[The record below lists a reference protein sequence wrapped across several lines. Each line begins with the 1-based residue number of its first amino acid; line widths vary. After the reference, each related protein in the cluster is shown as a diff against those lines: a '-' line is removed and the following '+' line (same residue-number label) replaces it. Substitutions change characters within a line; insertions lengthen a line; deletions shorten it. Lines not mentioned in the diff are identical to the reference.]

1 MHYMTESAISLREQ
15 KRWDTSLR
23 ITRCAQELTDAH
35 GIDGFTMDELADAA
49 EVSRRTLFNYFPSK
63 TDAVLG
69 EAPEIPEAD
78 LATFVA
84 GGPHGD
90 LVDDVAELAR
100 IALAAK
106 RTDRESLELGRKVLN
121 ANPRL
126 LACAHERFESVAE
139 EFAAL
144 VLEREGESFPP
155 RRARLLLHML
165 LALFDT
171 ALVELIEDTTGRT
184 LVEVFEDQLVSA
196 RELFA
201 RP

>member
-1 MHYMTESAISLREQ
+1 MTESAISLREQ

-23 ITRCAQELTDAH
+23 ITRCAQQLTDAH
-35 GIDGFTMDELADAA
+35 GIDGFTMEELAESA

-69 EAPEIPEAD
+69 EAPEIGEAD

-84 GGPHGD
+84 GGPHGN

-100 IALAAK
+100 IALDAK
-106 RTDRESLELGRKVLN
+106 RTDRQSLELGRKVLN

-126 LACAHERFESVAE
+126 LACAHERFESVLE

-144 VLEREGESFPP
+144 VLEREGTDFPAS
-155 RRARLLLHML
+155 RARLLLHL
-165 LALFDT
+165 LIALFDT
-171 ALVELIEDTTGRT
+171 ALVELIEDSAGRT
-184 LVEVFEDQLVSA
+184 LVEVFDDQLASA
-196 RELFA
+196 RSLFA
-201 RP
+201 